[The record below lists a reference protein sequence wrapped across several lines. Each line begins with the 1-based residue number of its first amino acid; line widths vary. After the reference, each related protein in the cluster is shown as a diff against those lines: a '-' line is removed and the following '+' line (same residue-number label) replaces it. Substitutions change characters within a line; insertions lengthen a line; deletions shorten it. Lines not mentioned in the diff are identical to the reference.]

1 LDLSHTCHHAL
12 FSLTRPFCAL
22 VRVQGESKAAGKST
36 VDEPESDD
44 DMPELEQDDGTTPSA
59 KVDEPESEE
68 EEVVTKNR
76 S

>member
-1 LDLSHTCHHAL
+1 
-12 FSLTRPFCAL
+12 